1 MIHIKKKKK
10 DSNTMVK
17 WSILASNAAW
27 TAELP
32 MWAGINNRRGK
43 PKILLPG
50 TSHTLSFLRSCQRH
64 SKLGYSFLW
73 QTPLD
78 DSKERLQQPTAL
90 AN

>member
-1 MIHIKKKKK
+1 
-10 DSNTMVK
+10 MVK
-17 WSILASNAAW
+17 WSLLAWNAAW

-32 MWAGINNRRGK
+32 MWPGINNRRGK
-43 PKILLPG
+43 PKILLLPG

-64 SKLGYSFLW
+64 SKLGNSFLW

-78 DSKERLQQPTAL
+78 DSKEGLQQPTAL